1 MTVHRVGS
9 ECSPL
14 TKLRAMGGATD
25 TEGACSRELGRG
37 VGRTGLILTC
47 AIAVGS
53 GGEQAIRER
62 PELE

>member
-1 MTVHRVGS
+1 
-9 ECSPL
+9 
-14 TKLRAMGGATD
+14 MGGATD
-25 TEGACSRELGRG
+25 TEGACSREVGRG